1 MTSGSAARR
10 YARALY
16 ALAGEEGKV
25 AETGSSLGELAT
37 AVAEVGA
44 VLAPGLLDGE
54 AREKLGRRMAAA
66 VGQDSTLGK
75 FIRLL
80 ALRDRLAELPTI
92 DRFYV
97 ALRDSDEGC
106 VRMKV
111 TTATELKEAD
121 VRRLVEGFS
130 DKTEGKIL
138 TETVVDESILGGA
151 VVELE
156 GRVYDGSVKTYLARL
171 AQRMA
176 GDAKR
181 SINAT
186 DQSV

>member
-1 MTSGSAARR
+1 
-10 YARALY
+10 
-16 ALAGEEGKV
+16 
-25 AETGSSLGELAT
+25 
-37 AVAEVGA
+37 
-44 VLAPGLLDGE
+44 
-54 AREKLGRRMAAA
+54 
-66 VGQDSTLGK
+66 
-75 FIRLL
+75 
-80 ALRDRLAELPTI
+80 
-92 DRFYV
+92 
-97 ALRDSDEGC
+97 
-106 VRMKV
+106 
-111 TTATELKEAD
+111 AD

-138 TETVVDESILGGA
+138 TETAVDESILGGA